1 VINRSA
7 RPTIYETVISRTP
20 APPDTPLRFAAR
32 DVLFGQVWSRPGLT
46 LRQRRWISLT
56 GAALSGP
63 GVGAESHV
71 YGALRSGDISVTE
84 LQEFVLHLAP
94 LAGWP
99 RVAWLD
105 GLIGATVRDLDDA
118 TGPESTETAEPL
130 PVPSLSELA
139 SSSSGTPLQTLL
151 GDAVQYGIIWSRP
164 ALPGRDRRL
173 VSIVA
178 LAVERAA
185 DLVAGHVAAALDAQE
200 LDMTALRELA
210 LHTGFYA
217 GLPAARLIDDAVT
230 AAALRAGDSGKDG

>member
-1 VINRSA
+1 MINRSA
-7 RPTIYETVISRTP
+7 QPNIYEMVISRTP
-20 APPDTPLRFAAR
+20 TPPDTPLRFAAR

-46 LRQRRWISLT
+46 MRQRRWISLT
-56 GAALSGP
+56 GAALGGP
-63 GVGAESHV
+63 GIGAESHV
-71 YGALRSGDISVTE
+71 YGALRSRDISVTE
-84 LQEFVLHLAP
+84 LREFVLHLAP
-94 LAGWP
+94 LVGWP

-105 GLIGATVRDLDDA
+105 GLIGTTVRDLDDA
-118 TGPESTETAEPL
+118 VGPESTETAEPL
-130 PVPSLSELA
+130 PVPSLTEFA
-139 SSSSGTPLQTLL
+139 SSHSGTPLQTLL

-164 ALPGRDRRL
+164 ALPGCDRRL
-173 VSIVA
+173 ISIVA

-230 AAALRAGDSGKDG
+230 DAAPRGYDS